1 MKNKITTVT
10 LDKNYT
16 PKTKIDF
23 KRLQNMT
30 EKELTTNALS
40 DPDNLPLTKLEMSKF
55 KPVHPKHEN
64 IKSIDIK
71 IIRKKLHL
79 SQEKFAKYFG
89 VSVRTLQDWEQR
101 RHNPSKTARN
111 FLLVVAKEPRAVQR
125 ALG

>member
-30 EKELTTNALS
+30 EKELTANALS
-40 DPDNLPLTKLEMSKF
+40 DPDNLPLTKLEMRKF
-55 KPVHPKHEN
+55 KPVHLKKAN
-64 IKSIDIK
+64 TKSIDIK
-71 IIRKKLHL
+71 MIRKKLHL
-79 SQEKFAKYFG
+79 SQQKFAKYFG
-89 VSVRTLQDWEQR
+89 VSIRTLQDWEQH
-101 RHNPSKTARN
+101 RHEPSSTARN
-111 FLLVVAKEPRAVQR
+111 FLLVVAKEPQAVQR